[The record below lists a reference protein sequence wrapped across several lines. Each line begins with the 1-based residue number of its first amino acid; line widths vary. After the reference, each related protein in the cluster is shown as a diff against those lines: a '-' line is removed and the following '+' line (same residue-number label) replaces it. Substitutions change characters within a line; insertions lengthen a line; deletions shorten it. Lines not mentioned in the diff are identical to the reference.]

1 MRYTQEQSELSR
13 LVCITVSIHFQ
24 ANSKPCALPSYSLQA
39 YRSPDLPALGPRSAC
54 VTRRLSAVSFQLP
67 SHLQRDGT
75 DRVTHCHPDCL
86 PRRFYQPP
94 SHRLHQRAL
103 AIGCVAVTEEL
114 QGVAQLCGEARRRAG
129 GWQLAQRVRS
139 LTWLLAGFPR

>member
-24 ANSKPCALPSYSLQA
+24 ANSKLCVPLSYSLQA
-39 YRSPDLPALGPRSAC
+39 YRSPDLPALGPRPAC
-54 VTRRLSAVSFQLP
+54 MPRRLSAVSFQLP
-67 SHLQRDGT
+67 SHPQRDDT
-75 DRVTHCHPDCL
+75 DRVTHCYTDSL

-103 AIGCVAVTEEL
+103 AIGCVAVTGEL
-114 QGVAQLCGEARRRAG
+114 QRVAQLCGEARRRAG
-129 GWQLAQRVRS
+129 GWQLAQRGRS
-139 LTWLLAGFPR
+139 LTRLLAGFPR